1 MDSSF
6 NEEKKMNIRE
16 EVNKA
21 LDALPEDALEGVLE
35 YIQFILGPPE
45 VEPSEEERKA
55 IKRGREEFS
64 RGEYVNWED
73 IRRK

>member
-1 MDSSF
+1 
-6 NEEKKMNIRE
+6 MNIRE

-45 VEPSEEERKA
+45 VEPSEEERK
-55 IKRGREEFS
+55 S
-64 RGEYVNWED
+64 VV
-73 IRRK
+73 